1 MHTSILLDPVKSA
14 TQPTIPSDLT
24 VVFTENHAR
33 LLKLARSM
41 VRCPHAAEDVVQDAM
56 LAALKSFGSFEGRS
70 AAATWL
76 HRIVVNTALM
86 HLRRARTRRE
96 LGLEDVA
103 APVAPHADDPAVLA
117 ERDDACQRVHRC
129 LAELSSMHRN
139 VVELRDIKGLDTA
152 AVANALGIS
161 ENAAK
166 IRLGGI
172 LSGLTRTA
180 SKRVFEPVPE
190 PEEVANGLHLERLVR
205 YVHLNP
211 CRAKLTRD
219 PLSWPWSTH
228 RGLLGAELNPW
239 VSEQTLGKVLG
250 RPSRGLGTWL
260 HGYVSG
266 DPSVDV
272 SGTPPPVP
280 CAPRE
285 VCNVPLD
292 AIRRAAFAATPWSPP
307 TIRRRL
313 VVQLAL
319 HQGWRDTNA
328 IAHAAGLSTRT
339 VRRIAMEPSDPALLR
354 AAQLCLGDSRLLL
367 PDTLIRPVRPL
378 PRR

>member
-166 IRLGGI
+166 IRL
-172 LSGLTRTA
+172 
-180 SKRVFEPVPE
+180 
-190 PEEVANGLHLERLVR
+190 H
-205 YVHLNP
+205 
-211 CRAKLTRD
+211 RA
-219 PLSWPWSTH
+219 
-228 RGLLGAELNPW
+228 
-239 VSEQTLGKVLG
+239 
-250 RPSRGLGTWL
+250 
-260 HGYVSG
+260 
-266 DPSVDV
+266 
-272 SGTPPPVP
+272 
-280 CAPRE
+280 
-285 VCNVPLD
+285 
-292 AIRRAAFAATPWSPP
+292 
-307 TIRRRL
+307 RRRL
-313 VVQLAL
+313 
-319 HQGWRDTNA
+319 
-328 IAHAAGLSTRT
+328 
-339 VRRIAMEPSDPALLR
+339 R
-354 AAQLCLGDSRLLL
+354 AACEAAPASVRSTWTAQ
-367 PDTLIRPVRPL
+367 PVRIVPM
-378 PRR
+378 PRRGAGAARVAG

>member
-1 MHTSILLDPVKSA
+1 MLIHVVAHALRGQRPLADPETAWWLWWRLRAGFPLALSACILPEHFHL
-14 TQPTIPSDLT
+14 LT
-24 VVFTENHAR
+24 E
-33 LLKLARSM
+33 
-41 VRCPHAAEDVVQDAM
+41 E
-56 LAALKSFGSFEGRS
+56 
-70 AAATWL
+70 
-76 HRIVVNTALM
+76 
-86 HLRRARTRRE
+86 
-96 LGLEDVA
+96 
-103 APVAPHADDPAVLA
+103 
-117 ERDDACQRVHRC
+117 
-129 LAELSSMHRN
+129 
-139 VVELRDIKGLDTA
+139 
-152 AVANALGIS
+152 ANP
-161 ENAAK
+161 NAAK

-172 LSGLTRTA
+172 LSGLTRKA

-272 SGTPPPVP
+272 SATPPPVP